1 MAIGIQHPSPMG
13 RGPVVAGWRQ
23 ASRGLLWLVWLL
35 SSLASNGGWAA
46 DMNIR
51 GCPEVGRVVLLQPGS
66 AHERELLAAAGPG
79 VALVSTHEDAGLEA
93 LVAQYRR
100 ALQQAGPQVGAADQP
115 VTLLSVGPLLD
126 SPDSAE
132 VRNLRCT
139 PGLVEVDIETR
150 ASRRQGVQLR
160 RNVGWHPLARLGLR
174 LQAGDY
180 AVRVNWRPVG
190 TLPAAEGQ
198 GSPPLLLQGS
208 FVIR

>member
-1 MAIGIQHPSPMG
+1 MVIDIQHPSPMG
-13 RGPVVAGWRQ
+13 REPVAAGWRH
-23 ASRGLLWLVWLL
+23 ASCGLLWLVWLL
-35 SSLASNGGWAA
+35 ASLASTGGWAA
-46 DMNIR
+46 DMNIH
-51 GCPEVGRVVLLQPGS
+51 GCPEAGRVVLLQPGS
-66 AHERELLAAAGPG
+66 ARERELLAAAGPG
-79 VALVSTHEDAGLEA
+79 VALVSTPEDAGLEA

-100 ALQQAGPQVGAADQP
+100 ALQQAGPQIGAADQP

-126 SPDSAE
+126 SPDSAK
-132 VRNLRCT
+132 VKTVRCT
-139 PGLVEVDIETR
+139 PGLVEVDIETS

-180 AVRVNWRPVG
+180 AVRVNWRPIV